1 MWRRVRRPAQ
11 ARPGRD
17 SRGHRRRIREPG
29 VGSRPLRPEGADMKK
44 RLPVLAAA
52 LVVAAAAVV
61 GGALAGSSDTAGAKA
76 NLDSN
81 RAVPKFKAPGP
92 AFDAK
97 AKAGGKTLFVI
108 PASSQVPF
116 VSTINDHI
124 TRIGKMAGVK
134 VTTWQNQGQPSQ
146 WVQGMNAAISQ
157 KASAI
162 VLLAGNDPAALQP
175 QIKAAK
181 AKGIPTI
188 VAHLYDEKQ
197 PSAPNVGGV
206 VNIPYN
212 VAGQL
217 IADQAI
223 VDTNGKLNAV
233 VVTINQVKSTLPMVA
248 GIKSEVK
255 KYCPGC
261 KLKYTDVTIPDIA
274 TKIQPNV
281 QAALTADPGINY
293 VICLYDSAEAPFA
306 SAAIRAAGRTGKV
319 KISTFNGTPEML
331 KEVGKGII
339 NMDVGENLEW
349 IGYAIVDQSMRIMG
363 GLAPVKSE
371 HVPVRV
377 FDSSNISQAG
387 SDFTGGWGNSYVG
400 GYQKLWGLK

>member
-1 MWRRVRRPAQ
+1 
-11 ARPGRD
+11 
-17 SRGHRRRIREPG
+17 
-29 VGSRPLRPEGADMKK
+29 MKK
-44 RLPVLAAA
+44 RVPIIAAAVALAAIG
-52 LVVAAAAVV
+52 VAAAT
-61 GGALAGSSDTAGAKA
+61 AGPTAGIAGAKA
-76 NLDSN
+76 NLDAH
-81 RAVPKFKAPGP
+81 RAIPKFKAPGA

-97 AKAGGKTLFVI
+97 AKAGGKTIFVI
-108 PASSQVPF
+108 PASSQIPF
-116 VSTINDHI
+116 VSTIAGHI
-124 TRIGKMAGVK
+124 THVAGMAGVK

-146 WVQGMNAAISQ
+146 WVQGMNAAIAQ

-162 VLLAGNDPAALQP
+162 VLLAGNDPAGLQP

-188 VAHLYDEKQ
+188 VAHLYDENQ
-197 PSAPNVGGV
+197 PSAPNVGGL

-212 VAGQL
+212 LAGRL

-223 VDTNGKLNAV
+223 VDTKGKANAL
-233 VVTINQVKSTLPMVA
+233 VVTINQVKSTVPMVA
-248 GIKSEVK
+248 GIKSEFAK
-255 KYCPGC
+255 HCNGC
-261 KLKYTDVTIPDIA
+261 KLKFTDVTIAEVA

-281 QAALTADPGINY
+281 QAALVADPGINY

-306 SAAIRAAGRTGKV
+306 SAAIRAAGKLGKV

-331 KEVGKGII
+331 KEVKKGDII
-339 NMDVGENLEW
+339 TMNVGENLEW

-377 FDSSNISQAG
+377 FDGSNIAQAG
-387 SDFTGGWGNSYVG
+387 AKFTGGWGTTYAS

>member
-1 MWRRVRRPAQ
+1 
-11 ARPGRD
+11 
-17 SRGHRRRIREPG
+17 
-29 VGSRPLRPEGADMKK
+29 MKK
-44 RLPVLAAA
+44 RLPVLTAAT
-52 LVVAAAAVV
+52 AATAILAAVAL
-61 GGALAGSSDTAGAKA
+61 GGSTDISGAKA
-76 NLDSN
+76 NLAAYG
-81 RAVPKFKAPGP
+81 AVPTFKAPGP

-97 AKAGGKTLFVI
+97 AKAGGKTIFVI

-116 VSTINDHI
+116 VSTINNQI
-124 TRIGKMAGVK
+124 TRIAKMAGVK

-146 WVQGMNAAISQ
+146 WVQGMDAAIAQ
-157 KASAI
+157 KANAI
-162 VLLAGNDPAALQP
+162 VLLAGNDPAGLQP

-212 VAGQL
+212 LAGRL

-223 VDTNGKLNAV
+223 VDTGGKANALV
-233 VVTINQVKSTLPMVA
+233 VSINQGKSTEPMGA
-248 GIKSEVK
+248 GVNTDSAK
-255 KYCPGC
+255 CCAGC
-261 KLKYTDVTIPDIA
+261 NLQSTDVTIADIA
-274 TKIQPNV
+274 TKSQPNV

-306 SAAIRAAGRTGKV
+306 SAAIRASGRTGKV

-339 NMDVGENLEW
+339 GMDVGENLEW

-363 GLAPVKSE
+363 GLKPVKSE
-371 HVPVRV
+371 HVPIRV
-377 FDSSNISQAG
+377 FDSSNISQTG
-387 SDFTGGWGNSYVG
+387 STFTGGWGNSYVG

>member
-1 MWRRVRRPAQ
+1 
-11 ARPGRD
+11 
-17 SRGHRRRIREPG
+17 
-29 VGSRPLRPEGADMKK
+29 MKK
-44 RLPVLAAA
+44 RVLAPVAAVAA
-52 LVVAAAAVV
+52 LVGVCAAVAATAASWS
-61 GGALAGSSDTAGAKA
+61 GAQA
-76 NLDSN
+76 NLN
-81 RAVPKFKAPGP
+81 KYKAVPTFVAPGP

-97 AKAGGKTLFVI
+97 AKAGGKTIFVI
-108 PASSQVPF
+108 PASSQIPF
-116 VSTINDHI
+116 VSTIANNI
-124 TRIGKMAGVK
+124 TRIAKMANVK
-134 VTTWQNQGQPSQ
+134 TKVWQNQGQPSQ
-146 WVQGMNAAISQ
+146 WVQGMNAAIAQ
-157 KASAI
+157 KANAI
-162 VLLAGNDPAALQP
+162 VLLAGNDPAGLQP

-197 PSAPNVGGV
+197 PSAPNVGGL

-212 VAGQL
+212 VAGRL

-223 VDTNGKLNAV
+223 VDTGGKANAL
-233 VVTINQVKSTLPMVA
+233 VVTINQVKSTVPMVA
-248 GIKSEVK
+248 GIKSEFA
-255 KYCPGC
+255 KYCSGC
-261 KLKYTDVTIPDIA
+261 KLKYTDVTIADIA

-306 SAAIRAAGRTGKV
+306 GAAIRAAGRTGKV

-331 KEVGKGII
+331 KEVGKGLIT
-339 NMDVGENLEW
+339 MDVGENLEW

-371 HVPVRV
+371 GVPVRV
-377 FDSSNISQAG
+377 FDGSNIKEAG
-387 SDFTGGWGNSYVG
+387 SKFTSGWGNSYVS

>member
-1 MWRRVRRPAQ
+1 
-11 ARPGRD
+11 
-17 SRGHRRRIREPG
+17 
-29 VGSRPLRPEGADMKK
+29 MKK
-44 RLPVLAAA
+44 RAPVLSAV
-52 LVVAAAAVV
+52 LVAAAAV
-61 GGALAGSSDTAGAKA
+61 GTGALGSGSDTSGAKA

-81 RAVPKFKAPGP
+81 RAVPTFKAPGP

-97 AKAGGKTLFVI
+97 AKAGGKTIFVI

-116 VSTINDHI
+116 VSTISKHI
-124 TRIGKMAGVK
+124 TRIAKLAGVK

-146 WVQGMNAAISQ
+146 WVQGMDAAIAQ

-162 VLLAGNDPAALQP
+162 VLLAGNDPAGLQP

-197 PSAPNVGGV
+197 PSAPNVGGL

-212 VAGQL
+212 LAGRL

-223 VDTNGKLNAV
+223 VDPKGKANAL
-233 VVTINQVKSTLPMVA
+233 VVTINQVKSTVPMVA
-248 GIKSEVK
+248 GIKTEFAK
-255 KYCPGC
+255 FCKGC
-261 KLKYTDVTIPDIA
+261 NLQFTDVTIADIA
-274 TKIQPNV
+274 TKIHPNV

-306 SAAIRAAGRTGKV
+306 SAAIRASGRTGKV

-339 NMDVGENLEW
+339 SMDVGENLEW
-349 IGYAIVDQSMRIMG
+349 IGYAIVDQSLRIMG
-363 GLAPVKSE
+363 GLTLVKSE

-377 FDSSNISQAG
+377 FDSSNIADAG
-387 SDFTGGWGNSYVG
+387 PKFTGGWGDSYVS
-400 GYQKLWGLK
+400 GYQNL

>member
-1 MWRRVRRPAQ
+1 
-11 ARPGRD
+11 
-17 SRGHRRRIREPG
+17 
-29 VGSRPLRPEGADMKK
+29 MKK
-44 RLPVLAAA
+44 RVPVLAAA
-52 LVVAAAAVV
+52 LVAAAAALV
-61 GGALAGSSDTAGAKA
+61 GGAVAGSTDVAGAKA
-76 NLDSN
+76 NLDAH

-97 AKAGGKTLFVI
+97 AKAGGKTIFVI
-108 PASSQVPF
+108 PASSQIPF
-116 VSTINDHI
+116 VSTIAGHI

-146 WVQGMNAAISQ
+146 WVQGMNAAVSQ

-197 PSAPNVGGV
+197 PSAPNVGGL

-212 VAGQL
+212 LAGRL

-223 VDTNGKLNAV
+223 VDTKGKANAL
-233 VVTINQVKSTLPMVA
+233 VVTINQVKSTVPMVA
-248 GIKSEVK
+248 GIKSEFAK
-255 KYCPGC
+255 NCKGC
-261 KLKYTDVTIPDIA
+261 KLKFTDVTIADVA

-319 KISTFNGTPEML
+319 KIATFNGTPEML

-363 GLAPVKSE
+363 GLKPVKSE

-377 FDSSNISQAG
+377 FDSSNISQTG
-387 SDFTGGWGNSYVG
+387 KDFTAGFGNSYVS